1 MMAIIEINVDE
12 NTLKEAEKALH
23 SIGMDV
29 QIAVN
34 VFLRRVAIEKGFPMP
49 MTTSV
54 SSQKENV
61 VYQEDEVKEHM
72 YQTRS
77 NNTIT
82 GKMVDEL
89 WQAFL
94 RYNKGFGEISRLRDE
109 VAENSGMNSGSAF
122 IYLNILANLIKG
134 APNTRT
140 LKMKDLVYL
149 MERIK
154 SELGPNEYHN
164 AIQSLKTS
172 IPYWRKK
179 LAGSFADH
187 VEKNLNSIWKE

>member
-1 MMAIIEINVDE
+1 MAIIEINVDE